1 MGKQR
6 KTKNIDLTVG
16 NITSSLWKFAVP
28 LMLGNVLQQLY
39 NLVDTWV
46 VGHYIGDNALAAVGS
61 SYTLMTFLTSIVIGL
76 CLGSSAFLSMAY
88 GKKNQD
94 LIRNG
99 IFISAVM
106 IGSLAVILTGIIY
119 IWMNPM
125 IRLLQVPQE
134 TTAAMREYLFYVFI
148 GFFATFLYNYVANV
162 LRGIG
167 NSVTPLFFLGISVI
181 LNIFLDLYFVLVLH
195 MGIKGAA
202 VATVIAQY
210 VSGVGILLYFLVR
223 YPEYHISRKDMK
235 WNRENLKQ
243 IMSLSG
249 FTCLQQSVMNFGI
262 LVVQGIVNSFG
273 ATVMAA
279 FAVAVKID
287 TIAYMP
293 VGDFGNAFSVFVAQ
307 NYGAGKKER
316 IRQGIRQSVISVI
329 LFCIVISCGVFVLAQ
344 PLMQLFVSETSRE
357 IIAVGVQYLRIEGA
371 CYVGIG
377 ILFMLYGYYR
387 AVNRPNMSV
396 VLTVISLGT
405 RVLLSYTLSKIS
417 WLGVTGIWVSIPIG
431 WFFADAVGILVY
443 LRSRSG
449 QRGLSPPVRRFGE
462 EPAGAERGG
471 SGAQRFPRCGS
482 KLLRGADG
490 VAVRARGGLLVA
502 HTAAVRCVA
511 GAVHLHGGCRL

>member
-1 MGKQR
+1 M
-6 KTKNIDLTVG
+6 
-16 NITSSLWKFAVP
+16 SLS
-28 LMLGNVLQQLY
+28 
-39 NLVDTWV
+39 D
-46 VGHYIGDNALAAVGS
+46 
-61 SYTLMTFLTSIVIGL
+61 FL
-76 CLGSSAFLSMAY
+76 
-88 GKKNQD
+88 
-94 LIRNG
+94 
-99 IFISAVM
+99 
-106 IGSLAVILTGIIY
+106 
-119 IWMNPM
+119 P
-125 IRLLQVPQE
+125 
-134 TTAAMREYLFYVFI
+134 LFYIIMLQTYCVESEIPSHRF
-148 GFFATFLYNYVANV
+148 
-162 LRGIG
+162 
-167 NSVTPLFFLGISVI
+167 FFLGISVI

-235 WNRENLKQ
+235 WKRENLKQ

-431 WFFADAVGILVY
+431 WFLADAVGILVY
-443 LRSRSG
+443 LRSR
-449 QRGLSPPVRRFGE
+449 
-462 EPAGAERGG
+462 
-471 SGAQRFPRCGS
+471 
-482 KLLRGADG
+482 
-490 VAVRARGGLLVA
+490 
-502 HTAAVRCVA
+502 
-511 GAVHLHGGCRL
+511 RLDEKG

>member
-1 MGKQR
+1 MEKQK
-6 KTKNIDLTVG
+6 KTKNIDLTTG

-46 VGHYIGDNALAAVGS
+46 VGRYIGDNALAAVGS

-88 GKKNQD
+88 GKKDQD

-99 IFISAVM
+99 IFISAVV

-148 GFFATFLYNYVANV
+148 GFFATFLYNYIANV

-210 VSGVGILLYFLVR
+210 ISGVGILLYFLVR

-293 VGDFGNAFSVFVAQ
+293 VGDFGNAFSTFIAQ
-307 NYGAGKKER
+307 NYGAGKEKR
-316 IRQGIRQSVISVI
+316 ISQGIKSAVTAAFVFCLVISAAVCA
-329 LFCIVISCGVFVLAQ
+329 FAA
-344 PLMQLFVSETSRE
+344 PLMGIFVNASQTE
-357 IIAVGVQYLRIEGA
+357 IISIGVGYLRIEGA
-371 CYVGIG
+371 FYFGIG
-377 ILFMLYGYYR
+377 LLFLLYGYYR
-387 AVNRPNMSV
+387 AVKMPGMSV
-396 VLTVISLGT
+396 ILTILSLGT
-405 RVLLSYTLSKIS
+405 RVVLAYTLSAVPAI
-417 WLGVTGIWVSIPIG
+417 GVTGIWASVPIG
-431 WFFADAVGILVY
+431 WALADIVGVTY
-443 LRSRSG
+443 YWKKM
-449 QRGLSPPVRRFGE
+449 RRKSELG
-462 EPAGAERGG
+462 
-471 SGAQRFPRCGS
+471 
-482 KLLRGADG
+482 
-490 VAVRARGGLLVA
+490 
-502 HTAAVRCVA
+502 
-511 GAVHLHGGCRL
+511 